1 MKVGYARIL
10 ENDQDLSS
18 QLDALKHVGCKQIF
32 TDRVNSLQKEQP
44 GLETTLNYMREDDI
58 LVVWQLKHL
67 GRSLKQ
73 LVDIVN
79 HLGERGYGFQSL
91 HDNIDTTTSDGVLIF
106 RTFAT
111 LAKFGRDINKELT
124 QAGLQAARARG
135 RKGGRPKKL
144 DAAKTDL
151 LYRLYDEKQL
161 TVTEICGV
169 IGISRPTLYAYLR
182 RKQEK

>member
-32 TDRVNSLQKEQP
+32 TDRVKGIQKEQP
-44 GLETTLNYMREDDI
+44 GLETTLNYMREGDI

-67 GRSLKQ
+67 GRSLKR

-79 HLGERGYGFQSL
+79 HLKERGYGFQSL
-91 HDNIDTTTSDGVLIF
+91 HDGIDTTTSDGKLIF
-106 RTFAT
+106 RTFAA
-111 LAKFGRDINKELT
+111 LAKFRRDINKELT

-144 DAAKTDL
+144 DATKTTL
-151 LYRLYDEKQL
+151 LYKLYDEKQH
-161 TVTEICGV
+161 TIAEICGRL
-169 IGISRPTLYAYLR
+169 GISRPTLYAYLR
-182 RKQEK
+182 RRQET